1 MQLFGKS
8 LRRQFAVAG
17 FLLANAASAA
27 PSQDYECIAGAQP
40 GGGFDRTC
48 KLLRTAFADD
58 QTLNRQLRI
67 RHMPGGIGAVA
78 WHTITSQ
85 RRAEPRTL
93 VAFSTGSVLNIVLG
107 RFGKGSV
114 DDVRWIASVGADHG
128 AVAVR
133 ADAPYADLRSLLA
146 DLKKRPS
153 SVVFGGGGRLG
164 SQDWMKSALV
174 ARAAGVPHKA
184 MRYVAFEGGG
194 ESLAALISGHIHVY
208 AGDASEIAPFVKS
221 GEVRLL
227 TVLSAARLPGV
238 LSSVPTP
245 RELGVG
251 IEEWTTIRGVY
262 SGPDVTPAD
271 VASLIGIFD
280 RLYRSDSFVK
290 ARDDLG
296 MTPFY
301 LRGDELTAYV
311 KKDAERLKKLANDFG
326 LGSP

>member
-1 MQLFGKS
+1 MQLFAIS
-8 LRRQFAVAG
+8 LRRVFAAASVV
-17 FLLANAASAA
+17 LASAA
-27 PSQDYECIAGAQP
+27 CATPSPEFECIAGAQP

-58 QTLNRQLRI
+58 PSLNRHFRI

-78 WHTITSQ
+78 WHTVTSQ
-85 RRAEPRTL
+85 RRAEPNTL

-107 RFGKGSV
+107 RFGKGTV
-114 DDVRWIASVGADHG
+114 NDVRWIATVGADHG

-133 ADAPYADLRSLLA
+133 ADAPYADLPSLLA
-146 DLKKRPS
+146 HLKAKPS
-153 SVVFGGGGRLG
+153 SVIFGGGGRLG

-194 ESLAALISGHIHVY
+194 ESLTALISGHIHVY

-227 TVLSAARLPGV
+227 TVLAAARLPGV
-238 LSSVPTP
+238 LSNVPTP
-245 RELGVG
+245 RELGVS
-251 IEEWTTIRGVY
+251 IEEWTTVRGVY
-262 SGPDVTPAD
+262 AGPDVPPAD
-271 VASLIGIFD
+271 VERLTRIFE
-280 RLYRSDSFVK
+280 RISRSESFVK

-296 MTPFY
+296 MTPFN
-301 LRGDELTAYV
+301 LRGEALTTYV
-311 KKDAERLKKLANDFG
+311 KKDAQRLKKLASDFG